1 MNIYVLIFL
10 SIMFQ
15 EKVVATISTIVRIL
29 ARLSVA
35 IPDIPPGSKKTAPG
49 IVIYVDVSL
58 VTFVKNWKCN
68 N

>member
-1 MNIYVLIFL
+1 
-10 SIMFQ
+10 MFQ